1 MSFLQG
7 NTPLLCCKHQTQ
19 CGFCFEIWRNL
30 KIWENVKGDYYVRHE
45 RLLHFIICRRITKE
59 HYKWVPCILW
69 WRPGEINGPDFCT
82 VADHSYSRFWCCCK
96 LSQLL
101 PIQFQIDHQS
111 VSDDKYSVDSF
122 PWAPFA
128 VNMLH
133 WVQSRGFSSINEEI
147 KSSNSE
153 KHHPIFWMHVLW
165 GLIAR

>member
-1 MSFLQG
+1 MILNAGFVLKYEEIWKFEKTWKKIIMWGTSGCCISSSAAASQKNIINESLHPMMTIRRNKWSWLLYCSRSFLFQILM
-7 NTPLLCCKHQTQ
+7 LLQ
-19 CGFCFEIWRNL
+19 I
-30 KIWENVKGDYYVRHE
+30 V
-45 RLLHFIICRRITKE
+45 
-59 HYKWVPCILW
+59 
-69 WRPGEINGPDFCT
+69 T
-82 VADHSYSRFWCCCK
+82 VAPNPVPDWS
-96 LSQLL
+96 
-101 PIQFQIDHQS
+101 IAHQS